1 MFSHGTVVPYEGD
14 VGDCGGHHGNAAWH
28 RGKAGMEL
36 FPCDLTSVVLADAD
50 FHTSKIKRAGA

>member
-1 MFSHGTVVPYEGD
+1 MFSHVTVVPYEGD
-14 VGDCGGHHGNAAWH
+14 VGDCGGHHGNAARN

-36 FPCDLTSVVLADAD
+36 FPCDLTSVVLADAG